1 MGLTTLRMPQLG
13 ESVTEGTVDRWLKKE
28 GEFVRRDEPLVEVV
42 TDKVNAE
49 VPSPFEGRL
58 VRIEVGEGQT
68 VPVGT
73 ALAELDVGGS
83 EQAEAAATAAP
94 AVEQAPGVP
103 GTVEAAEPPPP
114 PPGQTDGRSR
124 LSPAVRRL
132 SEEHGVDLAQLRGS
146 GAGGRVT
153 REDVLAFVGARDAAP
168 AAPGP
173 TPAPRAGQPVAEPE
187 DELVRVGAVRRQI
200 AEHMVRSVQTAPH
213 AWGMREVDMSALVAY
228 REANK
233 ERFRERHGIN
243 LTYLPFVIQV
253 VCDALRANPYLNSSW
268 TDEGILLRGNL
279 NIGVAVALPNAL
291 IVPVVKNADRLG
303 LLDLART
310 LHDLSARARTRS
322 LRPEDVRGGTFT
334 VNNTGAIGSVQGMAI
349 INQPQSAILSTESII
364 KRPVVRE
371 DEIVVRPIMYLTMS
385 FDHRVVDGLQ
395 AGHFLSA
402 VQEGLETW
410 TPAKI
415 KL

>member
-28 GEFVRRDEPLVEVV
+28 GEYVRRDEPLVEVV

-58 VRIEVGEGQT
+58 VRIEVGEGET

-94 AVEQAPGVP
+94 AVEQSSGVP
-103 GTVEAAEPPPP
+103 GAVEAAEPPPP
-114 PPGQTDGRSR
+114 PTGQTDGRSR

-168 AAPGP
+168 PAAGP
-173 TPAPRAGQPVAEPE
+173 TPAPRAGQPVADPE

-200 AEHMVRSVQTAPH
+200 ADHMVRSVQTAPH

-279 NIGVAVALPNAL
+279 NIGVAVALPDAL

-303 LLDLART
+303 LLDLARA
-310 LHDLSARARTRS
+310 LHDLSTRARSRS

-349 INQPQSAILSTESII
+349 INQPQSAILSTEAIV
-364 KRPVVRE
+364 KRPVVRD
-371 DEIVVRPIMYLTMS
+371 DEIVIRPIMYLTMS

>member
-124 LSPAVRRL
+124 FSPAVRRL

-173 TPAPRAGQPVAEPE
+173 TPAPRAGQPVADPE

-243 LTYLPFVIQV
+243 ITYLPFVIQV

>member
-200 AEHMVRSVQTAPH
+200 AEHMVRSVYTAPH
-213 AWGMREVDMSALVAY
+213 AWAMREVDMSALVPY

-279 NIGVAVALPNAL
+279 NIGVAVALPDAL

-310 LHDLSARARTRS
+310 LHDLSTRARTRS

-349 INQPQSAILSTESII
+349 INQPQSAILSTESIV

-371 DEIVVRPIMYLTMS
+371 DEIVIRPIMYLTMS

-395 AGHFLSA
+395 AGHFLSS

>member
-68 VPVGT
+68 VPVGA

-103 GTVEAAEPPPP
+103 GAAETAEPPPT

-168 AAPGP
+168 PAAGP
-173 TPAPRAGQPVAEPE
+173 TPAPRPAQPVAEPE

-279 NIGVAVALPNAL
+279 NIGVAVALPDAL

-310 LHDLSARARTRS
+310 LHDLSTRARTRS

-349 INQPQSAILSTESII
+349 INQPQSAILSTESIV

-371 DEIVVRPIMYLTMS
+371 DEIVIRPIMYLTMS